1 MFLICKNEIDQRRE
15 FKEQMRKMGS
25 FVQLCLLP
33 ELWSLKSQKW
43 IILCTFS
50 WIKQNIS
57 PSLGKIFKCILKV
70 LFCPFRKH
78 YRLCSSELPLA
89 KFQRLKIQD
98 FGITGYQH
106 FFKYLF
112 TISHKQLSPKPIN
125 HTILCKNSIISSM
138 CT

>member
-1 MFLICKNEIDQRRE
+1 MVYSQLIFWFRLYVKEKTVVIMFHSAHGISVKLGTK
-15 FKEQMRKMGS
+15 
-25 FVQLCLLP
+25 
-33 ELWSLKSQKW
+33 KW
-43 IILCTFS
+43 LTLCTFS
-50 WIKQNIS
+50 WIQQNIS

-70 LFCPFRKH
+70 LFGPFKKH

-106 FFKYLF
+106 FFWYLF